1 MAFNA
6 QGLILIN
13 TGGTIA
19 GTPPAPGNVKG
30 VYAYATN
37 DAPAVVEADGYF
49 DDVPNDPFNAG
60 DVIIASMDVDG
71 TPVVKIYGVAVG
83 GGDVTIREQAGKKYL
98 SVDIADLS
106 ADTSYFVVSPFA
118 GDITK
123 IQSVID
129 GAVSSADVTITA
141 KIATVAVTNGALT
154 IATSGS
160 AAGDVDVASPTAA
173 RTVTAGQAIELAVA
187 GGGSGGSPRGH
198 VVIEISPSVAI

>member
-13 TGGTIA
+13 SGGTVP
-19 GTPPAPGNVKG
+19 GTPPAPGNVKNI
-30 VYAYATN
+30 YAYATN

-49 DDVPNDPFNAG
+49 DDIPNDPLNAG

-71 TPVVKIYGVAVG
+71 TPVVKTYGVAVG

-98 SVDIADLS
+98 TVDIADLS
-106 ADTSYFVVSPFA
+106 AEASYFVVSPVA
-118 GDITK
+118 GDISK
-123 IQSVID
+123 LFSVID
-129 GAVSSADVTITA
+129 GAVSTADVTVTA
-141 KIATVAVTNGALT
+141 RIGGVAVTNGVLT

-160 AAGDVDVASPTAA
+160 AAGDVDIATPTAA
-173 RTVTAGQAIELAVA
+173 RTVAAGGAIELLVT

-198 VVIEISPSVAI
+198 VTIEISPSVAA